1 MIKWPGKVE
10 SKMDRKTLVS
20 SIDIAPTIL
29 KAAGV
34 DIPKA
39 MTGVD
44 LRDTAALKKRDVV
57 FGFDGNH
64 DMFNINVRTANMESR
79 YVVKGDWKLLLH
91 DPKNYGLPYAGK
103 SAAHPNNLEGK
114 PELYN
119 VKVDPHEKNN
129 LAEANPEKVAEMT
142 KVLDAWWKP

>member
-1 MIKWPGKVE
+1 
-10 SKMDRKTLVS
+10 
-20 SIDIAPTIL
+20 
-29 KAAGV
+29 
-34 DIPKA
+34 
-39 MTGVD
+39 
-44 LRDTAALKKRDVV
+44 TAALKKRDVV

-64 DMFNINVRTANMESR
+64 DMFDVNDRTANMESR

-91 DPKNYGLPYAGK
+91 DSENYGLPYAGK

-119 VKVDPHEKNN
+119 VKADPHEKNN